1 MTDRRVR
8 QTGKDTQGDITALCN
23 VGEAWSP
30 RLKADAIDDIDDIEG
45 NIHRYYVEEIAERAY
60 VHVVNGPTG
69 KYLRTTGDSPSGF
82 NLGDLP
88 DYLGRVAESGAS
100 KRK

>member
-1 MTDRRVR
+1 MTERRVR
-8 QTGKDTQGDITALCN
+8 QTAKDTQGDITALCH

-30 RLKADAIDDIDDIEG
+30 RLKADAIDDIEG
-45 NIHRYYVEEIAERAY
+45 DIHRYYVEEIAERAY

-88 DYLGRVAESGAS
+88 DYLSRVAESGAS